1 MASGEQKMGGEA
13 SLPAKSNGGPAKGH
27 AVRLAGLEKRFG
39 GVRALKG
46 IDLTIGAGQ
55 VHALVGE
62 NGAGKSTC
70 LGVLA
75 GRVTPDSGEVE
86 VFGQAASLGSPKG
99 ARQRGVA
106 SIYQELTIVPDL
118 STQANV
124 FLGTDRKRLGFL
136 REREMTANFDRLC
149 SELGVDFKADRPAGE
164 LSIADQQL
172 LEVMRALTLDPQL
185 ILFDEPTAVLA
196 PREREVLYRIIRSLR
211 EEGRTVV
218 FVSHNLEEVMQLSD
232 QVTVFRDGELVE
244 SRPVAG
250 WTKDSLVEAMLDEDL
265 SEQQRAAAERPSS
278 VREDGPPAL
287 EVRGLAVGRN
297 VNGVDF
303 SVMPG
308 EILGIAGLV
317 GSGRSTTLRA
327 IAGAQKP
334 LAGEMVLAGESAG
347 WPRSVR
353 AATRRGI
360 FAIPEERRRS
370 GLVMEL
376 SGLENIIL
384 SDIAGAAKMGFLGR
398 HPGIGRAGEAARA
411 VAFDEARLHEPV
423 ANLSGGN
430 QQKILLARAVYRG
443 PSVLL
448 ADEPTRGVD
457 VGAKAEIIASLRA
470 LADGGMAVIVVSSE
484 FEELEEA
491 CDRVLVLAKGSL
503 VGSLTQERITADE
516 MLRLSFRRPED
527 R

>member
-1 MASGEQKMGGEA
+1 MGSNETHP
-13 SLPAKSNGGPAKGH
+13 STQPNGGPDKGH
-27 AVRLAGLEKRFG
+27 AVRLVGLEKRFG

-46 IDLTIGAGQ
+46 IDLTIDAGQ

-75 GRVTPDSGEVE
+75 GRVAPDSGEVE
-86 VFGQAASLGSPKG
+86 VFGEAAPLGSPKG

-124 FLGTDRKRLGFL
+124 FLGIDRERLGFL
-136 REREMTANFDRLC
+136 RERDMTATFHLLC
-149 SELGVDFKADRPAGE
+149 RELGIEIQADLPAGQ

-218 FVSHNLEEVMQLSD
+218 FVSHNLDEVMQLSD
-232 QVTVFRDGELVE
+232 HVTVFRDGELVE
-244 SRPVAG
+244 SRPVEA

-265 SEQQRAAAERPSS
+265 DEHQRIAAGRPAS
-278 VREDGPPAL
+278 VRQGVPPAL
-287 EVRGLAVGRN
+287 EVRNLAVGRN
-297 VNGVDF
+297 VHGVGF
-303 SVMPG
+303 GVMPG

-317 GSGRSTTLRA
+317 GSGRSTMLRA
-327 IAGAQKP
+327 IAGAQRP
-334 LAGEMVLAGESAG
+334 VAGEMLLAGEPVG

-353 AATRRGI
+353 AATRHGI
-360 FAIPEERRRS
+360 FSIPEERRRS

-384 SDIAGAAKMGFLGR
+384 SDLAAAAKLGFLGR
-398 HPGIGRAGEAARA
+398 HPGIAKAGEAARA
-411 VAFDEARLHEPV
+411 VRFDVARLPEPV
-423 ANLSGGN
+423 GNLSGGN
-430 QQKILLARAVYRG
+430 QQKILLARAVYRS

-457 VGAKAEIIASLRA
+457 VGAKAEIIASLRS
-470 LADGGMAVIVVSSE
+470 LANDGMAVIVVSSE
-484 FEELEEA
+484 FEELGEA
-491 CDRVLVLAKGSL
+491 CDRVLILAKGRL
-503 VGSLTQERITADE
+503 VGSLAKERISADE
-516 MLRLSFRRPED
+516 MLRLSFRQPEND

>member
-1 MASGEQKMGGEA
+1 MATGERPMSGNQA
-13 SLPAKSNGGPAKGH
+13 VPAKPDGGAFKGP
-27 AVRLAGLEKRFG
+27 AVRLAGLEKKFG

-46 IDLTIGAGQ
+46 IDLTIGSGQ

-75 GRVTPDSGEVE
+75 GRVTPDSGDVE
-86 VFGQAASLGSPKG
+86 VFGEAAPLGNPKA

-124 FLGTDRKRLGFL
+124 FLGGDRKRLGFL
-136 REREMTANFDRLC
+136 RERNMTGSFHRLC
-149 SELGVDFKADRPAGE
+149 ADLGIEIQADRPAGE

-172 LEVMRALTLDPQL
+172 LEVMRAVTLDPQL

-211 EEGRTVV
+211 DEGRTVV

-232 QVTVFRDGELVE
+232 YVTVFRDGELVS
-244 SRPVAG
+244 SRPVAD
-250 WTKDSLVEAMLDEDL
+250 WSKDSLVEAMLDEDL
-265 SEQQRAAAERPSS
+265 SAQQQAAAERPSS
-278 VREDGPPAL
+278 VRQGVRPAL
-287 EVRGLAVGRN
+287 EVSGLAVGRN
-297 VNGVDF
+297 VHGVEF
-303 SVMPG
+303 AVMPG
-308 EILGIAGLV
+308 EILGLAGLV

-334 LAGEMVLAGESAG
+334 LAGEMSLAGESVG

-353 AATRRGI
+353 AATRHGI
-360 FAIPEERRRS
+360 FSIPEERRRS
-370 GLVMEL
+370 GLVMES

-384 SDIAGAAKMGFLGR
+384 SDLGAAATMGFLGR
-398 HPGIGRAGEAARA
+398 HPGLQKAREAARA
-411 VAFDEARLHEPV
+411 VRFDEARLHEPV
-423 ANLSGGN
+423 ENLSGGN
-430 QQKILLARAVYRG
+430 QQKILLARAVYRS

-470 LADGGMAVIVVSSE
+470 LADSGMAVLVVSSE

-491 CDRVLVLAKGSL
+491 CDRVLVLAKGHL
-503 VGSLTQERITADE
+503 VGSLEKELITADE

-527 R
+527 N

>member
-1 MASGEQKMGGEA
+1 MK
-13 SLPAKSNGGPAKGH
+13 GP

-46 IDLTIGAGQ
+46 IDLTIAPGQ

-75 GRVTPDSGEVE
+75 GRVTPDAGEVE
-86 VFGQAASLGSPKG
+86 LFGEAAALGSPKL
-99 ARQRGVA
+99 ARRRGVA

-124 FLGTDRKRLGFL
+124 FLGSDRRRLGFL
-136 REREMTANFDRLC
+136 RERDMTSSFRGLC
-149 SELGVDFKADRPAGE
+149 SDLGVEIQADRRAGG

-211 EEGRTVV
+211 EEGRTIV
-218 FVSHNLEEVMQLSD
+218 FVSHNLDEVMQLSD
-232 QVTVFRDGELVE
+232 QITVFRDGALVE
-244 SRPVAG
+244 SRPVG
-250 WTKDSLVEAMLDEDL
+250 DWTKDALVEAMLDEDIG
-265 SEQQRAAAERPSS
+265 EHERTVAQRGSA
-278 VREDGPPAL
+278 VRAGATPAI
-287 EVRGLAVGRN
+287 EVRDLTVGRN
-297 VNGVDF
+297 VHGVELA
-303 SVMPG
+303 VMPG
-308 EILGIAGLV
+308 EIVGIAGLV

-334 LAGEMVLAGESAG
+334 IGGAMLLGGKELG
-347 WPRSVR
+347 WPRNVR
-353 AATRRGI
+353 AATRQGI
-360 FAIPEERRRS
+360 FSIPEERRRS
-370 GLVMEL
+370 GLVMQL

-384 SDIAGAAKMGFLGR
+384 SDIGAAARMGFLGR
-398 HPGIGRAGEAARA
+398 RPGSGKAREAARA
-411 VAFDEARLHEPV
+411 VGFDETRLREPV
-423 ANLSGGN
+423 GNLSGGN
-430 QQKILLARAVYRG
+430 QQKILLARAVYRN

-457 VGAKAEIIASLRA
+457 VGAKAEIIASLRS
-470 LADGGMAVIVVSSE
+470 LAGEGMALLVVSSE

-491 CDRVLVLAKGSL
+491 CDRVLVLAKGRL
-503 VGSLTQERITADE
+503 VGALDKEEITADE
-516 MLRLSFRRPED
+516 MLRLSFRLPED
-527 R
+527 N

>member
-1 MASGEQKMGGEA
+1 MESRDNATGETPTTKLGG
-13 SLPAKSNGGPAKGH
+13 GTFTGPA
-27 AVRLAGLEKRFG
+27 VQLSGLGKKFG
-39 GVRALKG
+39 GVTALDG
-46 IDLTIGAGQ
+46 INLKISPGR

-70 LGVLA
+70 LGVMA

-86 VFGQAASLGSPKG
+86 LFGNPAPLGNPKG
-99 ARQRGVA
+99 ARQAGVA

-136 REREMTANFDRLC
+136 REREMTAEFHRLC
-149 SELGVDFKADRPAGE
+149 EHLGVDIRADRRAGD
-164 LSIADQQL
+164 LSIADRQL

-196 PREREVLYRIIRSLR
+196 PREREVLYRIVRSLR

-232 QVTVFRDGELVE
+232 EVTVFRDGELVE
-244 SRPVAG
+244 SRPVG
-250 WTKDSLVEAMLDEDL
+250 SWTKDLLVEAMLDEDL
-265 SEQQRAAAERPSS
+265 SKPERPGAAATSAAVDEDSMPS
-278 VREDGPPAL
+278 L
-287 EVRGLAVGRN
+287 QVRGLAVGKN
-297 VNGVDF
+297 VHAVDLD
-303 SVMPG
+303 VKPG
-308 EILGIAGLV
+308 EIVGIAGLV

-327 IAGAQKP
+327 IAGAQKA
-334 LAGEMVLAGESAG
+334 LSGEMSINGESVG
-347 WPRSVR
+347 WPRNVR
-353 AATRRGI
+353 AASRHGI
-360 FAIPEERRRS
+360 FSVPEERRRS

-384 SDIAGAAKMGFLGR
+384 SNLGAASKFGFVGR
-398 HPGIGRAGEAARA
+398 QPGIEQAREAAHA
-411 VAFDEARLHEPV
+411 VRFDETRLGEPV

-430 QQKILLARAVYRG
+430 QQKILLARAVYRN

-457 VGAKAEIIASLRA
+457 VGAKSEIIASLRS
-470 LADGGMAVIVVSSE
+470 LAEKGMSIIVASSE
-484 FEELEEA
+484 FEELEEV
-491 CDRVLVLAKGSL
+491 CDRVLVLSRGRV
-503 VGSLTQERITADE
+503 VGSLSRERITADE
-516 MLRLSFRRPED
+516 MLRLSFQRPED
-527 R
+527 H